1 MLSRR
6 IWNLGNDK
14 LKRFVQNGQ
23 RIENTIFGIR
33 WCNFSEL
40 IGKYN
45 KRDKKKFIISL
56 NKKKNSN
63 NFVGKKYQEHNIKKR
78 NQSFEKN
85 IYLNKINFKDK
96 EKVKSY
102 DKTEIIETNNIKN
115 DYIKEILNKNNIFYI
130 YTYQYLLI
138 EFLKYNNIFVD
149 ILYPD
154 SMLSYILYSFYKIC
168 VDKSATPNSIN
179 LNMSASVKGKVG
191 IVDKEQSNN
200 KSSSNVETKNSC
212 LNENMDNKIKHISKV
227 DNRWDKIDK
236 ENRVL
241 LVGCSED
248 KISEMYE
255 TIMNLKNVNILT
267 YIISNEE
274 SINNMSNNIFLYN
287 MFLINLENFK
297 DDYDFSILIDYVN
310 FIVID
315 DIYEIYKNKKS
326 NLLKNILKISKKN
339 HDNNNYF
346 KSFQILL
353 LNKVHDE
360 WIIKEIKQYLKS
372 IKYVIN
378 YQTQSSIEYSFINNI
393 SQDQTS
399 CKKQDIPIN
408 EINKFHYFDLSNYKK
423 NNCTHISVNIPFN
436 DDKKFLVLF
445 YLLNINKDKKIVIY
459 YNKNDIYS
467 FYSYINSYMPCIF
480 ISNTYKNSF
489 KNNII
494 INFNKNNNYILIT
507 DDKNIK
513 KINQINANLFIHYNF
528 PENVSSYTGLLLDGV
543 VKKENADDATNGKAT
558 NGEATNGEATRH
570 GTIHSSDTGELCRNK
585 HIYENHDKRND
596 HCTILEKGTS
606 SFATEKVYSI
616 LFYNKKKVYKEY
628 KILDNVFNFINYELP
643 PMRDIKNN
651 FLNFLIHE
659 IASANIENDKHLEEA
674 KHIYEK
680 YGHNFI
686 SASLHYI
693 MEKKLYKK
701 SFRNKEYTNIT
712 FIVERNILLNTKN
725 KVIDFL
731 NSLLNFNKNIGD
743 IKFFIQNYLY
753 SKRGYIMSLPE
764 SIYNIIHK
772 NKNDIKNI
780 DKYNNI
786 HMYILYNNYQKHL
799 RTGSL
804 VRGKYQSK
812 KSIRRL
818 KKRMN
823 IKQEQAE
830 INKMKNKLSSTIKLN
845 KRNVNPS

>member
-1 MLSRR
+1 MLNRR
-6 IWNLGNDK
+6 IWYLGNDK
-14 LKRFVQNGQ
+14 LKRVFQNDQ
-23 RIENTIFGIR
+23 KIENNIFGIR
-33 WCNFSEL
+33 WRNFSGI

-56 NKKKNSN
+56 NKNKKNSN
-63 NFVGKKYQEHNIKKR
+63 DFIGGKYQEQNIKKR

-85 IYLNKINFKDK
+85 IYLNKIYFKDK
-96 EKVKSY
+96 EKVKFY

-115 DYIKEILNKNNIFYI
+115 DYIRGILNKNNIFYI

-138 EFLKYNNIFVD
+138 EFLKYNKIFVD
-149 ILYPD
+149 ILYSD
-154 SMLSYILYSFYKIC
+154 SMLSYILYSFYKIY
-168 VDKSATPNSIN
+168 VDKSIRSNSIYHN
-179 LNMSASVKGKVG
+179 INTSVKGEVD
-191 IVDKEQSNN
+191 IVDKRKMGKEENINKSKYSNN
-200 KSSSNVETKNSC
+200 IEIKKKC
-212 LNENMDNKIKHISKV
+212 LNENVDNKIKHISKA
-227 DNRWDKIDK
+227 DKKCDQIDK

-241 LVGCSED
+241 LVGCSEN

-255 TIMNLKNVNILT
+255 TIMNFKNLNILT

-297 DDYDFSILIDYVN
+297 DDYDFSILIEYVN

-326 NLLKNILKISKKN
+326 NLLKNILKIYKKN
-339 HDNNNYF
+339 NEND
-346 KSFQILL
+346 KSFKNSQILL
-353 LNKVHDE
+353 LNKVQDE
-360 WIIKEIKQYLKS
+360 WIIKEIRQYLKS
-372 IKYVIN
+372 IN
-378 YQTQSSIEYSFINNI
+378 YGIDYETQSLIEYSFINNI
-393 SQDQTS
+393 SQDQTNH
-399 CKKQDIPIN
+399 KKKNIPIS

-423 NNCTHISVNIPFN
+423 NNCTHMSVNIPFN

-480 ISNTYKNSF
+480 ISNTYKNNF

-494 INFNKNNNYILIT
+494 SNFNKNNNYILIT
-507 DDKNIK
+507 DDRNIK
-513 KINQINANLFIHYNF
+513 KLNQINANLFIHYNF
-528 PENVSSYTGLLLDGV
+528 PENISSYIDLLIDGF
-543 VKKENADDATNGKAT
+543 VKKKKNKD
-558 NGEATNGEATRH
+558 EATRKEC
-570 GTIHSSDTGELCRNK
+570 IYINDASEICRS
-585 HIYENHDKRND
+585 ENISGNND
-596 HCTILEKGTS
+596 NGNEFCNILEKGMQ
-606 SFATEKVYSI
+606 SFTTEKIYSI
-616 LFYNKKKVYKEY
+616 LFYNKKKVHKEY
-628 KILDNVFNFINYELP
+628 KILDNVFNFTNYELP
-643 PMRDIKNN
+643 SMRNIKNN

-659 IASANIENDKHLEEA
+659 ITSANIESDKHLEEA

-680 YGHNFI
+680 YGHKFI
-686 SASLHYI
+686 SASLYYI

-701 SFRNKEYTNIT
+701 SFKNKEYTNIT
-712 FIVERNILLNTKN
+712 FIVERNVFLNTKN
-725 KVIDFL
+725 KLIEFL
-731 NSLLNFNKNIGD
+731 NHLLNFNKNVGD

-799 RTGSL
+799 RTGSI

-823 IKQEQAE
+823 IKQEHAE
-830 INKMKNKLSSTIKLN
+830 INKMKNKIFSTIKLN
-845 KRNVNPS
+845 KRNVNP

>member
-6 IWNLGNDK
+6 IWHLGNDK
-14 LKRFVQNGQ
+14 LKRFFQNGQ
-23 RIENTIFGIR
+23 KIDNNIFEIR
-33 WCNFSEL
+33 WCNFSEI

-56 NKKKNSN
+56 NKKKNSS
-63 NFVGKKYQEHNIKKR
+63 NFVGKTYQEQNIKKR

-168 VDKSATPNSIN
+168 VDKSGVTNSID
-179 LNMSASVKGKVG
+179 LNMSTSIKGKVG
-191 IVDKEQSNN
+191 IVDKRKIDKEQSNN
-200 KSSSNVETKNSC
+200 KFSTNVEIKKNY
-212 LNENMDNKIKHISKV
+212 LNENMDNKVKHISKV
-227 DNRWDKIDK
+227 ENNMDK

-326 NLLKNILKISKKN
+326 NLLKNILKIYKKN
-339 HDNNNYF
+339 NENNNFF

-372 IKYVIN
+372 LKYVIN
-378 YQTQSSIEYSFINNI
+378 YQTQSSIEYSCINNI

-399 CKKQDIPIN
+399 CKKQDISIN

-423 NNCTHISVNIPFN
+423 NNCTHMSVNIPFN

-494 INFNKNNNYILIT
+494 SNFNKNNNYILIT

-513 KINQINANLFIHYNF
+513 KFNQINANLFIHYNF
-528 PENVSSYTGLLLDGV
+528 PENVSSYTDLLLDGIV
-543 VKKENADDATNGKAT
+543 NKTNKDDPAKR
-558 NGEATNGEATRH
+558 EETRQASIH
-570 GTIHSSDTGELCRNK
+570 NSGTSKMCRNEYA
-585 HIYENHDKRND
+585 YENNDKKNE
-596 HCTILEKGTS
+596 HYNIFEKGVS

-616 LFYNKKKVYKEY
+616 LFYNKKKINKEY

-659 IASANIENDKHLEEA
+659 IVSVNIESDKHLEEA
-674 KHIYEK
+674 KHIYKK

-693 MEKKLYKK
+693 IEKKLYKK
-701 SFRNKEYTNIT
+701 SFKNKEYTNIT
-712 FIVERNILLNTKN
+712 FIIERNIILNTKN
-725 KVIDFL
+725 KVIEFL
-731 NSLLNFNKNIGD
+731 NHLLNFNKNIGD

-845 KRNVNPS
+845 KRNVNPSKV

>member
-6 IWNLGNDK
+6 IWQLGNDK
-14 LKRFVQNGQ
+14 LNRFFQNDQ
-23 RIENTIFGIR
+23 KIENNIFGIR
-33 WCNFSEL
+33 WCNFSEM

-56 NKKKNSN
+56 NKKKNPN
-63 NFVGKKYQEHNIKKR
+63 NFVEKKYREENIKKR

-115 DYIKEILNKNNIFYI
+115 DYIREILNKNNIFYI

-168 VDKSATPNSIN
+168 ADKSATTNSID

-191 IVDKEQSNN
+191 IVDKRKMDKEQSNN
-200 KSSSNVETKNSC
+200 KLSNNVEIKKNY
-212 LNENMDNKIKHISKV
+212 LNENMDIKIKHISHV
-227 DNRWDKIDK
+227 DNKIDK

-326 NLLKNILKISKKN
+326 NLLKNILKIYKKS
-339 HDNNNYF
+339 HENNDFF

-372 IKYVIN
+372 IKYIVN

-399 CKKQDIPIN
+399 WKKQDIPIN

-423 NNCTHISVNIPFN
+423 NNCTHMSVNIPFN

-494 INFNKNNNYILIT
+494 SNFNKNNNYILIT

-513 KINQINANLFIHYNF
+513 KFNQINANLFIHYNF
-528 PENVSSYTGLLLDGV
+528 PENVSSYTDLLLDGV
-543 VKKENADDATNGKAT
+543 VNKKNKDEPTKD
-558 NGEATNGEATRH
+558 EPTRH
-570 GTIHSSDTGELCRNK
+570 GRIHSSGTSEMCRNEN
-585 HIYENHDKRND
+585 IYENNGKENE
-596 HCTILEKGTS
+596 HCNILEKGVS
-606 SFATEKVYSI
+606 SFASEKVYSI
-616 LFYNKKKVYKEY
+616 LFYNKKKVLKEY

-659 IASANIENDKHLEEA
+659 IINANIENDKHLEEA

-701 SFRNKEYTNIT
+701 SFKNKEYTNIT
-712 FIVERNILLNTKN
+712 FIIERNVILNTKN
-725 KVIDFL
+725 KVIEFL
-731 NSLLNFNKNIGD
+731 NHLLNFNKNIGD

-780 DKYNNI
+780 EKYNNI

-845 KRNVNPS
+845 KRNVNPSKV

>member
-6 IWNLGNDK
+6 IWHLGDDK
-14 LKRFVQNGQ
+14 LKRFFQNDQ
-23 RIENTIFGIR
+23 KIENTIFGIR
-33 WCNFSEL
+33 WCNFSEI

-56 NKKKNSN
+56 NKKRNPN
-63 NFVGKKYQEHNIKKR
+63 NLVENIYQEQNIKKR

-96 EKVKSY
+96 EKIKSY

-115 DYIKEILNKNNIFYI
+115 DYIREILNKNNIFYI

-168 VDKSATPNSIN
+168 ADKSDTTNSID

-191 IVDKEQSNN
+191 IVDKRKMDKEQSNN
-200 KSSSNVETKNSC
+200 KLSNNVEIKKND
-212 LNENMDNKIKHISKV
+212 LNENMDRKIKHISKV
-227 DNRWDKIDK
+227 DNKIDK

-255 TIMNLKNVNILT
+255 TIMNLKNINILT

-326 NLLKNILKISKKN
+326 NLLKNILKIYKKN
-339 HDNNNYF
+339 HENNNFF
-346 KSFQILL
+346 KSLQILL

-372 IKYVIN
+372 IKYIIN

-393 SQDQTS
+393 SQDQAS

-408 EINKFHYFDLSNYKK
+408 DINKFHYFDLSNYKK
-423 NNCTHISVNIPFN
+423 NNCTHMSVNIPFN

-494 INFNKNNNYILIT
+494 SNFNKNNNYILIT
-507 DDKNIK
+507 DDKNINK
-513 KINQINANLFIHYNF
+513 FNQINANLFIHYNF
-528 PENVSSYTGLLLDGV
+528 PENVSSYTDLLLDGV
-543 VKKENADDATNGKAT
+543 VNKKKKDEPTK
-558 NGEATNGEATRH
+558 GEATRH
-570 GTIHSSDTGELCRNK
+570 ESIHSGGTSEMLRNEN
-585 HIYENHDKRND
+585 IYENNSKENK
-596 HCTILEKGTS
+596 HCNILEKGVS
-606 SFATEKVYSI
+606 SSATEKAYSI
-616 LFYNKKKVYKEY
+616 LFYNKKKVHKEY
-628 KILDNVFNFINYELP
+628 KILDNIFNFINYELP

-659 IASANIENDKHLEEA
+659 IINANIENDKHLEEA

-701 SFRNKEYTNIT
+701 SFKNKEYTNIT
-712 FIVERNILLNTKN
+712 FIIERNVILNTKN
-725 KVIDFL
+725 KVIEFL
-731 NSLLNFNKNIGD
+731 NHLLNFNKNIGD
-743 IKFFIQNYLY
+743 IKFFVQNYLY
-753 SKRGYIMSLPE
+753 SKRGYIISLPE

-799 RTGSL
+799 KTGSL

-830 INKMKNKLSSTIKLN
+830 INKLKNKLSSSIKLN
-845 KRNVNPS
+845 KRNINPSKV